1 MGLGRMTA
9 PRLLIIIRL
18 CLPLAMSLS
27 PALTLRIALD
37 RLTKADVNHYAIWV
51 LSSPFP
57 DGYAHHDR
65 VWDERMSQLWAR
77 WQDFFSLRGL
87 PLVPHVPSA
96 YQPQMNLDGL
106 LEQVGPPIEAG
117 GQTGR
122 LMQGLGVSLWNW
134 LFDGPLRPTLE
145 RSLGM
150 AMGLDC
156 PLHLQL
162 EIRAPELISLP
173 WEIMQPE
180 PGRPAVSLGP
190 QILFSRTTSAVDTL
204 PALSL
209 DTSLRILLVL
219 GQEAVGSGSAAATLQ
234 LSQEAAVLKQLLEQS
249 ASRLGSSALAAHCQV
264 STLVE
269 PDLKTLVTTLE
280 SGGFNVFFYAGHGV
294 PAPDGGLLFLR
305 PDVTLSG
312 MELAQVLARCRLRL
326 AVFNTCWGAQPDQRQ
341 SQVIPR
347 SSLAEVLLHHG
358 VPAVLAMRDSIADDE
373 ALSFI
378 QVLAQRLA
386 QRQAV
391 AQAVA
396 VARQQL
402 LTVYRFNHPAWT
414 LPVLYQHP
422 QFEGALLHPEDLA
435 VTQLPGQDF
444 PATQVAIMRCAD
456 HPHRLWRMGGG
467 LMRVGRLPDNDLVI
481 QEPWVSGQHAEIF
494 SRSGLSTSAAQPT
507 YYLRDRSRFGSYYF
521 DGVQWH
527 HVHRAEVPLPL
538 GTALRFGSPE
548 GQLMEFTLEGSPA
561 PDSQSSGVGK

>member
-1 MGLGRMTA
+1 
-9 PRLLIIIRL
+9 
-18 CLPLAMSLS
+18 MSSS
-27 PALTLRIALD
+27 PALTLRLALD
-37 RLTKADVNHYAIWV
+37 RLTKADANHYAIWV

-65 VWDERMSQLWAR
+65 VWDEAMSQLWAR
-77 WQDFFSLRGL
+77 WQEFFSLRGL

-96 YQPQMNLDGL
+96 YASPVDLEALLD
-106 LEQVGPPIEAG
+106 QVGPPMESG

-134 LFDGPLRPTLE
+134 LFDGPLRATLE

-204 PALSL
+204 PPIDL
-209 DTSLRILLVL
+209 DRSLRVLLVL
-219 GQEAVGSGSAAATLQ
+219 GQGEGGEMGSTATLQ
-234 LSQEAAVLKQLLEQS
+234 LSQEAAILKQLLEQS
-249 ASRLGSSALAAHCQV
+249 ASRIGASAAAPCQV

-269 PDLKTLVTTLE
+269 PDTKTLVTTLE
-280 SGGFNVFFYAGHGV
+280 SGQFNVFFYAGHGV
-294 PAPDGGLLFLR
+294 PAPDGGLLFLN

-312 MELAQVLARCRLRL
+312 MELAQVLVRCRLRL
-326 AVFNTCWGAQPDQRQ
+326 AVFNTCWGAQPDQSH
-341 SQVIPR
+341 SQVISR

-358 VPAVLAMRDSIADDE
+358 IPAVLAMRDSIADEE

-378 QVLAQRLA
+378 QVLAQGLA
-386 QRQAV
+386 QRQCI
-391 AQAVA
+391 AQAMA
-396 VARQQL
+396 TARQHL

-422 QFEGALLHPEDLA
+422 QFEGALLQPVDLA
-435 VTQLPGQDF
+435 VTQIPGQDS
-444 PATQVAIMRCAD
+444 PLAQGPVIRCAD
-456 HPHRLWRMGGG
+456 HPTRFWRMGGG

-481 QEPWVSGQHAEIF
+481 SEPWVSGQHAEIF
-494 SRSGLSTSAAQPT
+494 CRNGLGSTPDQPT

-521 DGVQWH
+521 DGKTWQ
-527 HVHRAEVPLPL
+527 HVHRAEVTLPL

-548 GQLMEFTLEGSPA
+548 GQLLEFTLEGSPTH
-561 PDSQSSGVGK
+561 P

>member
-1 MGLGRMTA
+1 
-9 PRLLIIIRL
+9 
-18 CLPLAMSLS
+18 MSPS
-27 PALTLRIALD
+27 PALTLRLALD
-37 RLTKADVNHYAIWV
+37 RLTKADANHYAIWV
-51 LSSPFP
+51 LNSPFP

-65 VWDERMSQLWAR
+65 VWDEAMAQLWAR

-96 YQPQMNLDGL
+96 YVPQFDLDAL
-106 LEQVGPPIEAG
+106 LDQVGPPLETG

-134 LFDGPLRPTLE
+134 LFDGPLRSTLE

-150 AMGLDC
+150 AMGLGC

-204 PALSL
+204 PPLALDS
-209 DTSLRILLVL
+209 SLRILLVL
-219 GQEAVGSGSAAATLQ
+219 GQEAVGHGGVSAATLQ
-234 LSQEAAVLKQLLEQS
+234 LAQEAAVLKHLLEQS
-249 ASRLGSSALAAHCQV
+249 ASRIGSSASAVPCQV

-269 PDLKTLVTTLE
+269 PDTKTLVSTLE
-280 SGGFNVFFYAGHGV
+280 QGQFNVFFYAGHGV
-294 PAPDGGLLFLR
+294 PAPDGGLLFLS
-305 PDVTLSG
+305 PEMTLSG

-358 VPAVLAMRDSIADDE
+358 VPAVLAMRDSIADEE

-378 QVLAQRLA
+378 QVLAQSLA
-386 QRQAV
+386 QRQWV
-391 AQAVA
+391 AQAMA
-396 VARQQL
+396 TARQHL

-422 QFEGALLHPEDLA
+422 QFEGTLLHPIDPA
-435 VTQLPGQDF
+435 VTQLPGQDL
-444 PATQVAIMRCAD
+444 PHTPTPIMRCAD
-456 HPHRLWRMGGG
+456 HPNRIWRMGGG
-467 LMRVGRLPDNDLVI
+467 QLRVGRLPDNDLVI
-481 QEPWVSGQHAEIF
+481 PEPWVSGQHAEIF
-494 SRSGLSTSAAQPT
+494 CRNGLGSDPDQPT
-507 YYLRDRSRFGSYYF
+507 YYLRDQSRFGSYYF
-521 DGVQWH
+521 DGADWQ
-527 HVHRAEVPLPL
+527 HVHRAEIPLAL

-548 GQLMEFTLEGSPA
+548 GQLMEFTLESA
-561 PDSQSSGVGK
+561 PSEDRIRNGR